1 MRTLLP
7 ALLLFAVLTGC
18 EQEDA
23 AAPNGAPEGAP
34 EEVIARCGELAS
46 AIEAMLGPK
55 FKKPVP
61 VRLVDKTFIDGFAR
75 ETVART
81 VPKETERRIE
91 RLAVRLKQIPA
102 DCSML
107 ETQIRLLQLFAAG
120 FYDPHRHCYYV
131 IKGKAE
137 PGTAGFDV
145 TAAHELVHAYRA
157 VGGDFWKRVE
167 REQLIDEDYAIAISC
182 LAEGDAEIIGQT
194 IGDDRPVA
202 EALAD
207 AVDVALHAPALV
219 PTALAMPQM
228 RDVPLVLRETLVTRY
243 YIGQGFAAQVYRSGG
258 FKALAKAFADLP
270 RSTEQILH
278 PEKYIGPDFDEPTR
292 LQGGDPTKAL
302 GEGWKR
308 LLTNTMGEFSLRV
321 HLTEHLGRK
330 HATRVAEGWDGAR
343 YYFCEKAAHPGS
355 KERPS
360 LFVGLVSVWDSE
372 QDAAE
377 FADAWARWAS
387 LRDDPK
393 APREVATKGADRRVA
408 TADGVV
414 VVRLVG
420 ARVAVADGVPT
431 GREEHVLAALLAAR
445 AK

>member
-1 MRTLLP
+1 MRNP
-7 ALLLFAVLTGC
+7 PSALLLFAVLAGC
-18 EQEDA
+18 EGEPAATPEVQSDA
-23 AAPNGAPEGAP
+23 PP
-34 EEVIARCGELAS
+34 EVIARCGELAR
-46 AIEAMLGPK
+46 AIEGVLGPK
-55 FKKPVP
+55 FDTPVP
-61 VRLVDKTFIDGFAR
+61 VRLVDKNFIDGFAR

-81 VPKETERRIE
+81 VPKETERQIE

-131 IKGKAE
+131 IEGKAT

-157 VGGDFWKRVE
+157 VGGDFWSRVE
-167 REQLIDEDYAIAISC
+167 REQLVDEDYAIAISC

-258 FKALAKAFADLP
+258 FKALARAFADLP

-278 PEKYIGPDFDEPTR
+278 PEKYIGPDVDEPTQ

-302 GEGWKR
+302 GEGWKS
-308 LLTNTMGEFSLRV
+308 LLTNTMGEFTLRV
-321 HLTEHLGRK
+321 HLTE
-330 HATRVAEGWDGAR
+330 
-343 YYFCEKAAHPGS
+343 
-355 KERPS
+355 
-360 LFVGLVSVWDSE
+360 
-372 QDAAE
+372 
-377 FADAWARWAS
+377 
-387 LRDDPK
+387 
-393 APREVATKGADRRVA
+393 
-408 TADGVV
+408 
-414 VVRLVG
+414 RLHHRQIG
-420 ARVAVADGVPT
+420 
-431 GREEHVLAALLAAR
+431 
-445 AK
+445 